1 MSSGDLKMLGL
12 LLLEGVMVSGGVWAL
27 LAKDGIVSAARH
39 SPRTRTLM
47 LAGWVVGGVLATL
60 AVTVWWPFDRDARIV
75 GFPLPGAIFERS
87 GDGWIDFV
95 GPTTLPFLMIDF
107 VTCLLAPQI
116 LLVVYLKCVG
126 GRHVCTGEAYT
137 TTGGD

>member
-1 MSSGDLKMLGL
+1 MLGL

-27 LAKDGIVSAARH
+27 LAQDGIAPAVRH
-39 SPRTRTLM
+39 SRRTGTLR

-60 AVTVWWPFDRDARIV
+60 AVTVCWPFGPDARIV
-75 GFPLPGAIFERS
+75 GFPLPGAIFERA
-87 GDGWIDFV
+87 GDGWVDFV

-107 VTCLLAPQI
+107 VTCLLAPQV

-126 GRHVCTGEAYT
+126 GRHVYTGEAHT
-137 TTGGD
+137 SSGVC